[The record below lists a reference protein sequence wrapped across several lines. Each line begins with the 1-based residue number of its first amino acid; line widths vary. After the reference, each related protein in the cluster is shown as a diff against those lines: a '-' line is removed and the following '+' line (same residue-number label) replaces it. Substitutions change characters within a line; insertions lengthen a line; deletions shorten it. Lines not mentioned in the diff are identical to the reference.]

1 MGFFDSFKKVTGAK
15 SAEPLQAPTPKKVL
29 VVEDEEDLR
38 TFYEDLLA
46 AEGFL
51 VLEASNGQEGLDT
64 ATAQKPDVIILDL
77 MMPVMDGKTML
88 RKLRQIQGF
97 ESLPVIVLTNAGT
110 ADNMRET
117 QFYDKACAFLIK
129 ANVNPQD
136 IIDRVKALTR

>member
-1 MGFFDSFKKVTGAK
+1 MGIFDTFKKTASTK
-15 SAEPLQAPTPKKVL
+15 SQNIPQESIQKKVL

-38 TFYEDLLA
+38 TFYRDLLTT
-46 AEGFL
+46 EGFF
-51 VLEASNGQEGLDT
+51 VFTAVNGQEGLDT
-64 ATAQKPDVIILDL
+64 ALSQKPDVIILDL

-88 RKLRQIQGF
+88 RKLRQNRGF
-97 ESLPVIVLTNAGT
+97 EELPVIVFTNAGT
-110 ADNMRET
+110 VDNMRET